1 MTQETPRK
9 HGMIPRTGQ
18 RLARWAEIVAAILLA
33 MMFSAFIAQIVFRYL
48 LNLPTGW
55 TSELTVICWLW
66 LVLWGAAFVVREREE
81 IRFDIVYGSVR
92 PGARRVMAVLTALVL
107 IGLYAWSFP
116 AVWDYVTF
124 MKVQTTAY
132 LGIRYDWLYS
142 IYILFALAA
151 IARYIWI
158 LWGALRG
165 VDPEPQPWL
174 GEGEP

>member
-1 MTQETPRK
+1 VIGNGSGRI
-9 HGMIPRTGQ
+9 GRVGAW
-18 RLARWAEIVAAILLA
+18 LARRAENVAAILLA
-33 MMFSAFIAQIVFRYL
+33 VMFVSFIIQIAFRYL

-55 TSELTVICWLW
+55 SSELTVICWLW

-92 PGARRVMAVLTALVL
+92 PGARRVLAVLTGLVL

-124 MKVQTTAY
+124 MKVQKTAY
-132 LGIRYDWLYS
+132 LGVRYDWLYS

-151 IARYIWI
+151 IVRYLWI

-165 VDPEPQPWL
+165 VDPEPKPWL

>member
-1 MTQETPRK
+1 MDEKVSGTISRV
-9 HGMIPRTGQ
+9 GAW
-18 RLARWAEIVAAILLA
+18 LARRAENIAALLLA
-33 MMFSAFIAQIVFRYL
+33 VMFASFILQIVFRYL

-55 TSELTVICWLW
+55 SSELTVICWIW

-81 IRFDIVYGSVR
+81 IRFDIVYGTVR
-92 PGARRVMAVLTALVL
+92 PGARRIMAVLTGLAL

-142 IYILFALAA
+142 VYILFALAA
-151 IARYIWI
+151 IARYVWI
-158 LWGALRG
+158 VRGALRG
-165 VDPEPQPWL
+165 VDPEPEPWL

>member
-1 MTQETPRK
+1 
-9 HGMIPRTGQ
+9 
-18 RLARWAEIVAAILLA
+18 
-33 MMFSAFIAQIVFRYL
+33 
-48 LNLPTGW
+48 
-55 TSELTVICWLW
+55 
-66 LVLWGAAFVVREREE
+66 VLWGAAFVVREREE

-92 PGARRVMAVLTALVL
+92 PGARRVLAVLTGLVL

-124 MKVQTTAY
+124 MKVQKTAY
-132 LGIRYDWLYS
+132 LGVRYDWLYS

-151 IARYIWI
+151 IVRYLWI

-165 VDPEPQPWL
+165 VDPEPKPWL